1 MCIKLLEIA
10 IWRNAKALSYDKHI
24 PGPVMAGLLPIGY
37 KPMDN
42 DSRKVGV
49 QKVKSTEPMDDEG
62 SPISFVA

>member
-1 MCIKLLEIA
+1 MT
-10 IWRNAKALSYDKHI
+10 NKHI

-42 DSRKVGV
+42 DSRKVEV
-49 QKVKSTEPMDDEG
+49 QKVKYTEPMDDEG